1 MEKPTELMERILAG
15 GMWLFVAV
23 GMLILA
29 VIVFAVSSLIGAA
42 IFGSWINGVILGVVV
57 TFGGGY
63 VLYKLGSYL

>member
-57 TFGGGY
+57 SFGGGY